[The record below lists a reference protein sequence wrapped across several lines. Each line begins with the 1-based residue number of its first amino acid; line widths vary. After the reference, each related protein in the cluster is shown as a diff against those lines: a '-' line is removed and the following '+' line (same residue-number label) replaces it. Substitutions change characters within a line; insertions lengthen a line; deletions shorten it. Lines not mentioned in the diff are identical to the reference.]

1 MGIYSGWDALGLGR
15 TVSEDLRQRRRNE
28 QDIIDRFGGI
38 LPALGE
44 AFDDSVRRKRTL
56 ELADGIGIE
65 NAGLA
70 ANAMSGDEFLKYVLG
85 EKSRKD
91 AEVQEAKAYDRN
103 RRDALADYG
112 MKRRDEALDRGFG
125 AVAQNYQVAMTAA
138 QGDIPTAAE
147 LERYESA
154 KRAYEDFIRAHPEY
168 GARAAEMGLPSWGG
182 VPFRKDYAPEA
193 GTPKRKSLEDFFAEL
208 DGVMDGDTASA
219 EKIQA
224 LKESLVRGNL
234 WATLSANPDYAAKW
248 NLYVSKIPG
257 DSATRDTLSLGTGS
271 VRTEGDAKRKK
282 LAQDRAARLAEETR
296 KLEAAARAGKYYD
309 PTEYLRLGGSKGTKW
324 FKNNENNR
332 KKREARK

>member
-15 TVSEDLRQRRRNE
+15 TVSENLRQKRQGE

-38 LPALGE
+38 LPVLGSV
-44 AFDDSVRRKRTL
+44 FDDSVRRKRAQ
-56 ELADGIGIE
+56 ELADGLGIE

-70 ANAMSGDEFLKYVLG
+70 ANAMSGEEFLQYVLG
-85 EKSRKD
+85 EKSKKD
-91 AEVQEAKAYDRN
+91 AAAQEAKAYDRS

-154 KRAYEDFIRAHPEY
+154 KRAYEDFIKAHPEY

-182 VPFRKDYAPEA
+182 VPFRKDYAPETV
-193 GTPKRKSLEDFFAEL
+193 TPKRKSLEDYFAEL
-208 DGVMDGDTASA
+208 DGVMDGDVADA
-219 EKIQA
+219 KKIQA
-224 LKESLVRGNL
+224 LKENLIRGNL

-257 DSATRDTLSLGTGS
+257 DSATRDTLSLGAGS
-271 VRTEGDAKRKK
+271 VRTEGDARKK
-282 LAQDRAARLAEETR
+282 KQAKDRAARLAEETR
-296 KLEAAARAGKYYD
+296 KLEAAARAGKFYD
-309 PTEYLRLGGSKGTKW
+309 VTEYLRLGGGKGTRW
-324 FKNNENNR
+324 FKINETNR
-332 KKREARK
+332 KNKEARK